1 MDVFRLAGTSLDFER
16 RNSRLDELVDERQGA
31 EILRGEN
38 RVRRDLE
45 LGVRIVDRV
54 SVLIRIA
61 VHRLDEEAAAT
72 GLMAFPAVRAAA
84 IGLVGKKTA
93 S

>member
-1 MDVFRLAGTSLDFER
+1 MDVFRLAGTPLDFER

>member
-1 MDVFRLAGTSLDFER
+1 M
-16 RNSRLDELVDERQGA
+16 
-31 EILRGEN
+31 
-38 RVRRDLE
+38 RRDLE

>member
-1 MDVFRLAGTSLDFER
+1 MHHGIYIFGAAGTPLDFER

-54 SVLIRIA
+54 SVLILRIP
-61 VHRLDEEAAAT
+61 
-72 GLMAFPAVRAAA
+72 G
-84 IGLVGKKTA
+84 VGQFLGFCCR
-93 S
+93 